1 MAVPRNFLVGFILS
15 ILVSLS
21 TCKVYDV
28 AMDGAGCGTNTVLTS
43 GDSANLKANGP
54 SPNKNCSATAHVDE
68 KCIGLTVRLEKLDLP
83 CNVTVTLSGL
93 WFNLRG
99 DRKEVF
105 RCNSQPAATEEIMF
119 RGSTKESTSLTVKV
133 TEPAVDQ
140 TYSFLINIKCE
151 NASDYPVIEHEEQ
164 KNQHEKF
171 EKQVNRN
178 RAEGIA
184 VGVSLAC
191 IFLIVLLLTY
201 CYYKNRP
208 YRGSRHDYSSTKVKK
223 GKGFSGFKAKFSLNR
238 HKDGDSSPEKPKEE
252 YRKVESPTHKEK
264 GASHETLPLVAAA
277 AATAVLDDTLHTEDE
292 EKKKIADAEPKSTPE
307 IKVEEPSQPE
317 SPSSDNAT
325 SNEPAVT
332 SSYDHGSSGGGGDYG
347 GGDSGGGGGGDS
359 GGGDGGG
366 SYD

>member
-1 MAVPRNFLVGFILS
+1 MFCRHLKMAVPRNFLVGFILS

-93 WFNLRG
+93 WFDLRG

-164 KNQHEKF
+164 K
-171 EKQVNRN
+171 R
-178 RAEGIA
+178 
-184 VGVSLAC
+184 
-191 IFLIVLLLTY
+191 
-201 CYYKNRP
+201 
-208 YRGSRHDYSSTKVKK
+208 
-223 GKGFSGFKAKFSLNR
+223 KGFSGFKAKFSLNR